1 MLTFQKQGRIVRR
14 LQRHSLHYK
23 AELIKAQSST
33 VAEVS
38 PVSRQIWESAS
49 LEGDQHERILCT
61 AGVRIFTIP
70 ELLNCS
76 AVYGGGW
83 CSRYVLTACFW

>member
-1 MLTFQKQGRIVRR
+1 MLTFQKQGRIVRQ

-23 AELIKAQSST
+23 AELIERQSST

-49 LEGDQHERILCT
+49 LEG
-61 AGVRIFTIP
+61 A
-70 ELLNCS
+70 S
-76 AVYGGGW
+76 A
-83 CSRYVLTACFW
+83 